1 MLFVDFKSATT
12 YHKTIQMKFCTSCS
26 IIFLLL
32 RELMNTNHKIDEYDL
47 GLNYINGHDE
57 SLGELYKHY
66 YSSLIMIAYK
76 YTQNTEKSKDLIGYV
91 FEKLLCI
98 ETKKRSTIFLHPA
111 KGLYPLL
118 ISIIKNKA
126 LDDIKQHKV
135 RQEIKKQ
142 IVSLTNLIST
152 NSIFSRFEEDAI
164 KQLLYNLPKRE
175 QEILQLHL
183 QGFKNEEIAN
193 QLNIS
198 YNTVRNTLHSAKQR
212 VKKLWQ
218 LFM

>member
-1 MLFVDFKSATT
+1 
-12 YHKTIQMKFCTSCS
+12 
-26 IIFLLL
+26 
-32 RELMNTNHKIDEYDL
+32 MNTNYKIDDYDL

-164 KQLLYNLPKRE
+164 QQLLYNLPKRE

-218 LFM
+218 LFT

>member
-1 MLFVDFKSATT
+1 
-12 YHKTIQMKFCTSCS
+12 
-26 IIFLLL
+26 
-32 RELMNTNHKIDEYDL
+32 MNTNYKINEYDL

-57 SLGELYKHY
+57 SLGELYTMY

-98 ETKKRSTIFLHPA
+98 ETKKRNTIFLHPE

-118 ISIIKNKA
+118 ISIIKNKS

-135 RQEIKKQ
+135 REEIKKQ
-142 IVSLTNLIST
+142 MVSLTNTIST
-152 NSIFSRFEEDAI
+152 NSIFNRFEEDAI
-164 KQLLYNLPKRE
+164 KQLLYNLPNRE
-175 QEILQLHL
+175 KEILQLHL
-183 QGFKNEEIAN
+183 QGFKNEEIAQ
-193 QLNIS
+193 QLQIS

>member
-1 MLFVDFKSATT
+1 
-12 YHKTIQMKFCTSCS
+12 
-26 IIFLLL
+26 
-32 RELMNTNHKIDEYDL
+32 MNTKKNINEYDL
-47 GLNYINGHDE
+47 GLNYISGHDE
-57 SLGELYKHY
+57 SLGELYTYY
-66 YSSLIMIAYK
+66 YSSLIMITYK
-76 YTQNTEKSKDLIGYV
+76 YTQNTEKGKDIVGFV
-91 FEKLLCI
+91 FEKLLGI
-98 ETKKRSTIFLHPA
+98 NHSKRQTIFLHPT

-126 LDDIKQHKV
+126 LDDLKQHKV
-135 RQEIKKQ
+135 REEIKKQ
-142 IVSLTNLIST
+142 VVSLTNAIST
-152 NSIFSRFEEDAI
+152 NSIFNRFEEDAI

-175 QEILQLHL
+175 QEILELHL

-198 YNTVRNTLHSAKQR
+198 YNTVRNTLHSAKKR

>member
-1 MLFVDFKSATT
+1 V
-12 YHKTIQMKFCTSCS
+12 
-26 IIFLLL
+26 IITK
-32 RELMNTNHKIDEYDL
+32 NKIDEYNL
-47 GLNYINGHDE
+47 GMNYIKGDDE
-57 SLGELYKHY
+57 SLGELYKMY
-66 YSSLIMIAYK
+66 YSSVIMIAYK
-76 YTQNTEKSKDLIGYV
+76 YTQNTEKSKDLIGFV
-91 FEKLLCI
+91 FEKLL
-98 ETKKRSTIFLHPA
+98 TFNHSKRETIFLHPT

-126 LDDIKQHKV
+126 LDDIKQHIV
-135 RQEIKKQ
+135 REEIKKQ
-142 IVSLTNLIST
+142 MVSLTDVIST

-164 KQLLYNLPKRE
+164 QQLLYNLPNRE
-175 QEILQLHL
+175 KEILQLHL

-193 QLNIS
+193 QLQIS

>member
-1 MLFVDFKSATT
+1 
-12 YHKTIQMKFCTSCS
+12 
-26 IIFLLL
+26 
-32 RELMNTNHKIDEYDL
+32 MNTKKQINEYDL
-47 GLNYINGHDE
+47 GMNYIHGDDE
-57 SLGELYKHY
+57 SLGELYTLY

-76 YTQNTEKSKDLIGYV
+76 YTQSTEKSKDLVGFV
-91 FEKLLCI
+91 FEKLLCLN
-98 ETKKRSTIFLHPA
+98 THKRQTIFLHPT

-135 RQEIKKQ
+135 REEIKKQ
-142 IVSLTNLIST
+142 MVSLTNAIST
-152 NSIFSRFEEDAI
+152 NSIFNRFEEDAI
-164 KQLLYNLPKRE
+164 KQLLFNLPNRE
-175 QEILQLHL
+175 KEILQLHL

-193 QLNIS
+193 QLQIS

>member
-1 MLFVDFKSATT
+1 M
-12 YHKTIQMKFCTSCS
+12 
-26 IIFLLL
+26 II
-32 RELMNTNHKIDEYDL
+32 ENKINEYDL
-47 GLNYINGHDE
+47 GLNYMNGSDE
-57 SLGELYKHY
+57 SLGELYSMY

-76 YTQNTEKSKDLIGYV
+76 YTQNTEKSKDLVGFV
-91 FEKLLCI
+91 FEKLLCFNHS
-98 ETKKRSTIFLHPA
+98 KRETIFLHPT

-126 LDDIKQHKV
+126 LDDLKQHKV
-135 RQEIKKQ
+135 REEIKKQ
-142 IVSLTNLIST
+142 IVSSTNVIST

-164 KQLLYNLPKRE
+164 KQLLYNLPNRE
-175 QEILQLHL
+175 KEILQLHL

-193 QLNIS
+193 QLQIS